1 MTVGDVRDA
10 TEQSLKAAS
19 HLTAMDAGA
28 IEALRSL
35 ADKIDAW
42 DQIVDWANDDA
53 AGVEGKRP
61 TVPAND
67 NVSIP
72 TYLKFCESLGLTPA
86 GRTKAAIEAKG
97 KEGGGGTLGKLRSVH
112 GKAG

>member
-1 MTVGDVRDA
+1 MGDVRDA
-10 TEQSLKAAS
+10 TEAAIKAAA
-19 HLTAMDAGA
+19 HLTAMDSGA

-61 TVPAND
+61 AVPAND

-72 TYLKFCESLGLTPA
+72 SYLKFCESLGLTPA
-86 GRTKAAIEAKG
+86 GRARAQIEEG
-97 KEGGGGTLGKLRSVH
+97 KGGGNSNALGRLRSVH
-112 GKAG
+112 GKGA

>member
-1 MTVGDVRDA
+1 MGDVRDA
-10 TEQSLKAAS
+10 TEAAIKAAT
-19 HLTAMDAGA
+19 HLTDMDRGA

-42 DQIVDWANDDA
+42 DVIVDWANDDA
-53 AGVEGKRP
+53 ATVEGKRP
-61 TVPAND
+61 AVPAND

-72 TYLKFCESLGLTPA
+72 TYLRFCESLGLTPT
-86 GRTKAAIEAKG
+86 GRTRAQIEKG
-97 KEGGGGTLGKLRSVH
+97 KGEGGGSTLGRLRSVH

>member
-1 MTVGDVRDA
+1 MGDVRDA
-10 TEQSLKAAS
+10 TELALKAAD
-19 HLTAMDAGA
+19 HLTAMDKGA

-53 AGVEGKRP
+53 AGVDGKRP

-72 TYLKFCESLGLTPA
+72 TYLKFCESLGLTPT
-86 GRTKAAIEAKG
+86 GRTRAQIERG
-97 KEGGGGTLGKLRSVH
+97 KSDGGGNALGRLRSVH
-112 GKAG
+112 GRAG